1 MLPTQQGDNFP
12 FLFSYLTLVN
22 RHYKKKKGI
31 RGGLVIFF
39 IQSSLVPESY
49 KYKVLYITIN
59 GKKQKGRISIR
70 SWINP
75 VF

>member
-22 RHYKKKKGI
+22 RHYKKKRYKG
-31 RGGLVIFF
+31 GPSDFF